1 MRPPLPSSLPAPRL
15 LQPCSPAT
23 TAVQSAPVAVQL
35 GQVRKRIEV
44 PCSCACCSMNT
55 TALQLL
61 DGGLRKVRGSSD
73 VLRWP
78 SPSLCVAR
86 CLIPDTG
93 GAKRGGEGG
102 NLPLRLCLSSRIDSL
117 EGIQREC
124 PDSYNSK
131 ERIGDCRV
139 ALGSS
144 DIQDGLV
151 NLVPCQ
157 KQDLVAFR
165 FIKPAQLEK
174 IYAPET
180 PNSLLQGTEK
190 IINVGL
196 CSRILKHVSDVG
208 EECMKSPLYFSV
220 LLLSQH

>member
-1 MRPPLPSSLPAPRL
+1 MVDYGRCGAPPT
-15 LQPCSPAT
+15 CSG
-23 TAVQSAPVAVQL
+23 
-35 GQVRKRIEV
+35 GQVL
-44 PCSCACCSMNT
+44 P
-55 TALQLL
+55 
-61 DGGLRKVRGSSD
+61 
-73 VLRWP
+73 
-78 SPSLCVAR
+78 LCVAR

-102 NLPLRLCLSSRIDSL
+102 NLPLRLCLSSRIDFL

-157 KQDLVAFR
+157 KQDFVAFR
-165 FIKPAQLEK
+165 FLKPAQLEK
-174 IYAPET
+174 IYAPEA
-180 PNSLLQGTEK
+180 PNSLLQGTKK

-196 CSRILKHVSDVG
+196 CGRILYHVSDVG

>member
-1 MRPPLPSSLPAPRL
+1 MPPRYPTLPSSTPIPSLLPKPEAPRIRAPE
-15 LQPCSPAT
+15 QRRVRRWPSVQCS
-23 TAVQSAPVAVQL
+23 S
-35 GQVRKRIEV
+35 E
-44 PCSCACCSMNT
+44 
-55 TALQLL
+55 LL

-102 NLPLRLCLSSRIDSL
+102 NLPLRLCLSSRVCLKFTIDSL

-196 CSRILKHVSDVG
+196 CSRLTHHSLPVMGIG
-208 EECMKSPLYFSV
+208 NSPEM
-220 LLLSQH
+220 